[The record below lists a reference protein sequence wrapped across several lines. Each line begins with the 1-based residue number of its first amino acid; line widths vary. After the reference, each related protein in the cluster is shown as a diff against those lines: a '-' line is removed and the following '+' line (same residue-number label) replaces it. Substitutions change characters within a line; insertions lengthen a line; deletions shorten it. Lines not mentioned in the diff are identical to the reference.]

1 MIMDEINKNEN
12 VEQNSSLNLNEEL
25 NEAGFNEPVKEEQEL
40 QFTQNIN
47 DPGSNSL
54 KEKNRKPGKKRI
66 ISYILIAVLCTLLG
80 GAASS
85 MATIYFFTNSTA
97 MKSSNLYK
105 DLLEKQVN
113 ALNSDAAAK
122 YKASP
127 ATSTGSNLTVAEI
140 AKIVGP
146 AVVGVSTTTTG
157 GGAFGQG
164 TSEGMGSGII
174 INDQGYV
181 LTNYHV
187 ISGATTVKVVLNT
200 GKEVA
205 AKVVNYD
212 QTSDVAIVKITDNI
226 TMPGV
231 AALGDSSALLVGE
244 LAVAIGNP
252 LGKEFLGSVTVGVIS
267 AVDRVIDETSSIKY
281 IQTDAAIN
289 SGNSGGPLVNS
300 KGEVIGINT
309 AKITATGV
317 EGLGFSIPINQIKSE
332 IATLSIPMLKLG
344 ITAMDI
350 TPDIAR
356 QYNLPSGSYVYV
368 REVGVAS
375 AAEKAGIKSGD
386 MITKFDGQTVKT
398 VAEINAIK
406 AKHKAG
412 DVVKVTLTRDNKT
425 IELSV
430 TLVEG

>member
-1 MIMDEINKNEN
+1 MDEINKNDN
-12 VEQNSSLNLNEEL
+12 VEQNSNSNLNEP
-25 NEAGFNEPVKEEQEL
+25 AKEEKEPQL
-40 QFTQNIN
+40 TQTIN
-47 DPGSNSL
+47 DSGDSSL
-54 KEKNRKPGKKRI
+54 KEKKRKPGKKRI
-66 ISYILIAVLCTLLG
+66 ISCILIAVLCTLLG

-85 MATIYFFTNSTA
+85 VATIYFFTNSTA
-97 MKSSNLYK
+97 IKSSSIYK
-105 DLLEKQVN
+105 DLLEKQIN
-113 ALNSDAAAK
+113 ILNSDAAAK
-122 YKASP
+122 LKASP
-127 ATSTGSNLTVAEI
+127 ATSAGSNLTVAEI

-146 AVVGVSTTTTG
+146 AVVGVSTTITG
-157 GGAFGQG
+157 SGAFGQG
-164 TSEGMGSGII
+164 TTEGMGSGII
-174 INDQGYV
+174 INEQGYV

-187 ISGATTVKVVLNT
+187 VSGATVVKVVLNT

-212 QTSDVAIVKITDNI
+212 QTTDVAIVKITDSI

-231 AALGDSSALLVGE
+231 ATLGDSSTLLVGE

-267 AVDRVIDETSSIKY
+267 AVDRVIDTTSNIKY

-289 SGNSGGPLVNS
+289 AGNSGGPLVNS

-317 EGLGFSIPINQIKSE
+317 EGLGFAIPINQIKSE

-350 TPDIAR
+350 TPDIAS

-368 REVGVAS
+368 RDVSVAS

-386 MITKFDGQTVKT
+386 MITKFDGQTVTT
-398 VAEINAIK
+398 VAQINTIK
-406 AKHKAG
+406 GKHKAG
-412 DVVKVTLTRDNKT
+412 DVVKVTVTRDNKT